1 MYMYYE
7 KTSPVKQVTTG
18 PISTPT
24 DQHMAIWIGDTMK
37 KLVFFSKTGELCH
50 ISIYEQQNYQ
60 TPNNPT
66 KGKSK
71 PTSIQTDKIGQQPE
85 NCENRNDPDL
95 VQAFLKKWWV
105 ESDFKAPNLPL
116 SLRLKVSGC
125 HYNSIHNNTRTKQ
138 VKQLSK
144 QRQTQ
149 WSKCQRHFYVTHW

>member
-1 MYMYYE
+1 
-7 KTSPVKQVTTG
+7 
-18 PISTPT
+18 
-24 DQHMAIWIGDTMK
+24 MK
-37 KLVFFSKTGELCH
+37 KLLLWNKLQLGQFQHQLTNIWLYELETLWRNWFFFSKTGELCH

-85 NCENRNDPDL
+85 NCENCNDPDL

-105 ESDFKAPNLPL
+105 ESDFKAPIPPL
-116 SLRLKVSGC
+116 SLRLKVSSC

-144 QRQTQ
+144 QCQTQ